1 MLDPSEKML
10 AAGVLT
16 PQMLLGPIKKF
27 SSKCGKIRVGTDE
40 DISLKNYG
48 IPHLSV
54 ELDSSLAL

>member
-1 MLDPSEKML
+1 ML